1 MKLLIIPKSA
11 CIKMQ
16 ATLPLSTM
24 SKDFSHK
31 NLRGRNFKGQDLT
44 GANFSHAD
52 IRSAD
57 FTNAVLIGANFSHA
71 KAGLQHLWVIVLLI
85 ISLILSVLSG
95 LLSVLAGLLVALFF
109 TPIVM
114 KDYTTIPGW
123 LIVIVL
129 AAFFI
134 VTIRKG
140 LRAVVVLWAMT
151 VPMTAVVAI
160 ALATIVPRDTA
171 ATITI
176 LTPIIVAGIVATA
189 VAVAAIVATAG
200 AVTELAAV
208 LVAATLTT
216 VGVVF
221 AVATLTAV
229 GVVAAAARVAAPVA
243 AAVVVLGIYI
253 AWRTLAGDE
262 KYAFVRTIS
271 VICAATGGTSFR
283 DADLTDADFTQAT
296 LKSTN
301 FIGATLTRTNWFHAK
316 KLDRARVGDSILANP
331 AVQDLLI
338 NREGRNKSFIRMN
351 LKGAYLEQADLRGAD
366 FTDANLNQATLKKA
380 YLDQVEHQPTKL
392 VRANLRGADL
402 IEANLSYANLKEA
415 DIVEAT
421 FQGANLEWTNLTLTQ
436 AIGTDFTNAQM
447 TGACVEAWNIENSTK
462 LDNVDCRFIYLLEQP
477 REGTDDRE
485 RRPSSGEFKPGEFT
499 KLFEEVLNTIDL
511 IFNKEIDWKVF
522 VAAFK
527 KVQVENEG
535 TELAIQSIENKGD
548 GVVVVRV
555 SVPPDTNKEKIH
567 SEFTQNYQLALKEL
581 EKYKNFYEEER
592 KKYSD
597 MHEIV
602 KLLANHSHVTQ
613 VNSISMSDSV
623 QENNQ
628 YNLPDANRVSLTS
641 ESNPVQENNQYNLPD
656 ANEVSSTSE
665 SNFVQENNQYNLPD
679 VTVAGSN
686 IGTNHGIQIGTQF
699 NYAVEQNLAKA
710 AEDIDKLQ
718 FNTETT
724 QIEEK
729 TKHLERPKF
738 SVVYPENISYDKWHS
753 LYFFMYSQEL
763 SKIVKTKINKLT
775 KITKIK
781 RGWDYEKHSSIF
793 SSVIP
798 EGSLVEISWFSE
810 EVKVNPEKISFNWF
824 EDFQEFNFRIK
835 YQKSKEINEKI
846 NLGLLDYVYLHIDIS
861 VNTLPVIF
869 PITLAIGIGN
879 TQDSKISTIDLGLI
893 ETIFASY
900 SEADDEVVED
910 FKEKYEAIGIS
921 MFTEAIPY
929 RNPGVRDQALQMQE
943 LFGIIESS
951 DIFQLFWSSS
961 AQQCEGVKR
970 ETAKAIELIQDGK
983 KPNFF
988 RGVYWEEQFPELP
1001 AEMVGMP
1008 FSKLPRLRAYRKE
1021 KAGLVNAIE
1030 REAARPIAIT
1040 TTAIAESRS
1049 DSDSFDI
1056 NQSHAVTP
1064 NAAIA
1069 KDQATQQFNLSSV
1082 TSEPQCT
1089 PEQILVQ
1096 NLLRKLQQFIKPIVK
1111 KIGLIVK
1118 SLLNFR

>member
-1 MKLLIIPKSA
+1 MP
-11 CIKMQ
+11 Q
-16 ATLPLSTM
+16 
-24 SKDFSHK
+24 DFSHQ

-44 GANFSHAD
+44 GANFMGAD
-52 IRSAD
+52 IRGAD
-57 FTNAVLIGANFSHA
+57 FTNAILIEADFTRA
-71 KAGLQHLWVIVLLI
+71 KAGLQRRRTIFLVT
-85 ISLILSVLSG
+85 ISLFLSLISG
-95 LLSVLAGLLVALFF
+95 LMSALAGFWVAVFF
-109 TPIVM
+109 TPDNI
-114 KDYTTIPGW
+114 KQYTIFPGVVV
-123 LIVIVL
+123 LIVVAI
-129 AAFFI
+129 FFI
-134 VTIRKG
+134 ATIRQG
-140 LRAVVVLWAMT
+140 IGTAAGAVVVAGA
-151 VPMTAVVAI
+151 VAVV
-160 ALATIVPRDTA
+160 V
-171 ATITI
+171 
-176 LTPIIVAGIVATA
+176 A
-189 VAVAAIVATAG
+189 VAVAVAGAAAGAG
-200 AVTELAAV
+200 AVA
-208 LVAATLTT
+208 
-216 VGVVF
+216 G
-221 AVATLTAV
+221 
-229 GVVAAAARVAAPVA
+229 
-243 AAVVVLGIYI
+243 LGIYI
-253 AWRTLAGDE
+253 AWRALAGDE
-262 KYAFVRTIS
+262 KHAFVRKIAIAFAT
-271 VICAATGGTSFR
+271 TGGTSFR
-283 DADLTDADFTQAT
+283 NADLTDANFTKAT
-296 LKSTN
+296 LKSTDFRTAN
-301 FIGATLTRTNWFHAK
+301 LTRTCFRNTER
-316 KLDRARVGDSILANP
+316 LDRARVGNSILADTR
-331 AVQDLLI
+331 VRELLI
-338 NREGRNKSFIRMN
+338 TGNGYKKSYFR
-351 LKGAYLEQADLRGAD
+351 ADLQGANL
-366 FTDANLNQATLKKA
+366 TGVNLNEANLN
-380 YLDQVEHQPTKL
+380 
-392 VRANLRGADL
+392 
-402 IEANLSYANLKEA
+402 EANLSK
-415 DIVEAT
+415 AT
-421 FQGANLEWTNLTLTQ
+421 LHQANLEWAYLTETQ
-436 AIGTDFTNAQM
+436 ALATDFTEAYF
-447 TGACVEAWNIENSTK
+447 TGACLKAWNIDANTK
-462 LDNVDCRFIYLLEQP
+462 LDRVDCRFVYLLENAKP
-477 REGTDDRE
+477 GTDDRE
-485 RRPSSGEFKPGEFT
+485 RRPSSGEFRRGVFT

-511 IFNKEIDWKVF
+511 IFDKGIDWKAF

-527 KVQVENEG
+527 KVEAENEG
-535 TELAIQSIENKGD
+535 TELAIQSIENKSD

-1064 NAAIA
+1064 SAAIA